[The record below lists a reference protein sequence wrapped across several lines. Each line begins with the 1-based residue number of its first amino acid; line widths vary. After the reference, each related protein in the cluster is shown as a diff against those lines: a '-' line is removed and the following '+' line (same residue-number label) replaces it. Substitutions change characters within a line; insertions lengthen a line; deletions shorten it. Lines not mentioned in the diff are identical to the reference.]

1 MDSRTTRAFRILV
14 LVGLLGSAQAS
25 FQTSKAPKPRR
36 PKQQQQQQPAWLARL
51 SRAPPPPPPPSNA
64 FLAAFGSS
72 SSSSKKKKS
81 VATRPALPQ
90 ALLDVLQSAPVEA
103 ARSSLAEIRPLQ
115 VFSGFMLAVVLAG
128 SSVVATG
135 NAVSSYLARD
145 GNGQVLERAL
155 LFGTILDNVKAAY
168 VDGNIDIEQLFE
180 TGVNAML
187 AVLDP
192 YSVYEN
198 PKEADDLSVRTSGR
212 YGGVGLTIGKDGD
225 DVLVLG
231 ALEGYA
237 YDAGVRAG
245 DRILAVDGQDVK
257 PLEVDEVKNLL
268 RGEPGTSIQLK
279 VSRDG
284 SPTPD
289 RTLVMPVQ
297 RRLIRLPDVTLAT
310 LSRGVGYLKIEG
322 FSEGTAEETARA
334 IKMLQDAE
342 GPDGMKALVID
353 LRDNPGGLLDAAVAV
368 SQQLV
373 TEGTEIVSTAGRV
386 YGEGTSLSYRS
397 MRPPLLNP
405 RTRLVVIVNSNTAS
419 AAEIVAG
426 VVQDTDRGL
435 VVGERTYGKGLVQVV
450 EPLPGGGSL
459 KLTVAKYYTPSG
471 RCIQAIS
478 YAGGRV
484 VASAANELPTIL
496 VAPNELP
503 AILTPGTRAPADAGA
518 PTSSAPPAGAA
529 TITTSAADPAARQ
542 PSSASASAIMPA
554 TSAVSSSASASFQT
568 PRARASAAARP
579 KPGPDSP
586 GALLR
591 IDPTEP
597 SKPGAAL
604 ADTQEYFTTGGR
616 RVRGG
621 GGIGPDVQIEGRKVG
636 ELERSLIQKGLFF
649 QFATDW
655 LQRHA
660 APTEQLAQTVERTQE
675 TTYGE
680 FVSFVRQELTK
691 NSKSLEPLGLQKQL
705 DALQQSMDATQR
717 VRSAKELQVLRERL
731 GRLRVPRSASDYL
744 GVPRITSDCL
754 ADRCHRCPLITGA
767 SSDAHRRAARRIPY
781 QQGGPSPRCA

>member
-1 MDSRTTRAFRILV
+1 MDGKKDNMGGVTRVSFL
-14 LVGLLGSAQAS
+14 LVGLLGSAQGFFS
-25 FQTSKAPKPRR
+25 APKPRR
-36 PKQQQQQQPAWLARL
+36 PKQQQQQQQPAWLAPL
-51 SRAPPPPPPPSNA
+51 WAPPPPPPPTNA
-64 FLAAFGSS
+64 FLAAFSS
-72 SSSSKKKKS
+72 SSSSKKKKKP
-81 VATRPALPQ
+81 VASRSALPQ
-90 ALLDVLQSAPVEA
+90 GLLDVLQSAPVEA

-168 VDGNIDIEQLFE
+168 VDGNIDIEELFE

-297 RRLIRLPDVTLAT
+297 RRLVRLPDVTLAT
-310 LSRGVGYLKIEG
+310 LTRGVGFLKIEG

-334 IKMLQDAE
+334 IKALQDAE

-373 TEGTEIVSTAGRV
+373 AEGTEIVSTAGRV

-397 MRPPLLNP
+397 TRPPLLNP

-478 YAGGRV
+478 YGGARV
-484 VASAANELPTIL
+484 VASAANELPASL
-496 VAPNELP
+496 LAPDELP
-503 AILTPGTRAPADAGA
+503 AILTPGMRAPPADAGA
-518 PTSSAPPAGAA
+518 PTSSAPSAGAA
-529 TITTSAADPAARQ
+529 AITTSALDPAKGGGPAARQ
-542 PSSASASAIMPA
+542 PSF
-554 TSAVSSSASASFQT
+554 ASASFLT

-597 SKPGAAL
+597 AKPGAAL
-604 ADTQEYFTTGGR
+604 ADTQEFVTTGGR

-636 ELERSLIQKGLFF
+636 ELERSLIQQGLFF

-660 APTEQLAQTVERTQE
+660 APTEQLAQTVERVQE

-680 FVSFVRQELTK
+680 FVTFVRQELSK
-691 NSKSLEPLGLQKQL
+691 NSKSLEPQGLQKQL

-717 VRSAKELQVLRERL
+717 VRSAKELQVLREWL
-731 GRLRVPRSASDYL
+731 GRLGLPLSASE
-744 GVPRITSDCL
+744 CL
-754 ADRCHRCPLITGA
+754 
-767 SSDAHRRAARRIPY
+767 
-781 QQGGPSPRCA
+781 